1 MWILALTLGLGAV
14 VGWFGIVPKKFM
26 PWVGRFMTGGIMV
39 LLFLMGAQLGM
50 NEDLVSS
57 LGTMGLQAF
66 IITVAS
72 IIGSIVAVKLVEK
85 KIMLLEAENKKNLAA
100 GEGE

>member
-1 MWILALTLGLGAV
+1 
-14 VGWFGIVPKKFM
+14 
-26 PWVGRFMTGGIMV
+26 MTGGIMV